1 MVDTNA
7 FLDAVKEKGM
17 TMRGVAKNMGI
28 SYMSL
33 YRKSR
38 NATPIRRSEVEMFC
52 KIVGVSTKAK
62 RERIFL
68 P

>member
-1 MVDTNA
+1 MVDTKA
-7 FLDAVKEKGM
+7 FLDAVKENGM
-17 TMRGVAKNMGI
+17 TMQGVAKKMGI

-52 KIVGVSTKAK
+52 KIVGLSTKAK
-62 RERIFL
+62 RESIFL

>member
-1 MVDTNA
+1 MVDTSA
-7 FLDAVKEKGM
+7 FLEAIEEKGM
-17 TMRGVAKNMGI
+17 TMKGVARNMGI

-38 NATPIRRSEVEMFC
+38 NATPIRLSEVEMFC

-62 RERIFL
+62 REKIFL